1 MNPLLQQYVR
11 LTDFLGQ
18 TLGPDFEIALHDL
31 TNKERSIVAI
41 VNNHI
46 SGREVGA
53 PLTGFALQILR
64 DRSYES
70 SNYRL
75 HYNGISAAG
84 KKLRSST
91 FFIKDNGHLIGML
104 CVNFDD
110 TRYEDACRSIMEL
123 CHPNTFIVFNAQIQQ
138 SGSSALSGTS
148 AAENALTGSETAA
161 SAPAASPPSPA
172 FLSPESFPATSE
184 GVAAEAV
191 SRELARLGVSAER
204 LTAGERLRIIETLE
218 AGGIFLLK
226 GAVKD
231 VAAILHCSPVSV
243 YRYISQSKKKE
254 HR

>member
-53 PLTGFALQILR
+53 PLTGFALQILK
-64 DRSYES
+64 DKSYET

-75 HYNGISAAG
+75 HYNGISATG

-91 FFIKDNGHLIGML
+91 FFIKDNGRLIGML
-104 CVNFDD
+104 CINFDD
-110 TRYEDACRSIMEL
+110 TRYEDACKNIMEL
-123 CHPNTFIVFNAQIQQ
+123 CHPNTFIFFNAQIQQ
-138 SGSSALSGTS
+138 SGSSISSG
-148 AAENALTGSETAA
+148 A
-161 SAPAASPPSPA
+161 SAPESASPASEAANSVPAAPPLSSA

-191 SRELARLGVSAER
+191 SRELARLGISAER

-254 HR
+254 HS